1 MTKQGQDYRTRMEQM
16 LSQVQAAVETARQA
30 KDVIRLN
37 CLLDKQAQLKA
48 NGTPNKIT
56 NPGTGSSPITISGCT
71 GNASAASTVEV
82 HIVHTFIGDLVVD
95 LIAPDGT
102 VYNLWNRQGGS
113 ADNINQ
119 TFTVNLSSE
128 GTNGTWTL
136 RASDR
141 AAIDSGRIDSWTLDL

>member
-1 MTKQGQDYRTRMEQM
+1 M
-16 LSQVQAAVETARQA
+16 
-30 KDVIRLN
+30 
-37 CLLDKQAQLKA
+37 
-48 NGTPNKIT
+48 
-56 NPGTGSSPITISGCT
+56 
-71 GNASAASTVEV
+71 EV

-95 LIAPDGT
+95 LIAPDGS
-102 VYNLWNRQGGS
+102 VYNLWNRQGGGT
-113 ADNINQ
+113 DNINQ